1 MLVETAEKRGVMT
14 CGYHA
19 SQAALAPEGYLTGAE
34 WNWVTPYKK
43 HVQAAQAGEPMIN
56 FLRGGLKEGFVKTSP
71 YGPKVSAEA
80 KKNADAV
87 KAEMM
92 AGDFVIFGGPLKNN
106 GGEIVIPDGTDYK
119 QTAVELERMDYLVEG
134 VRGQI

>member
-1 MLVETAEKRGVMT
+1 
-14 CGYHA
+14 
-19 SQAALAPEGYLTGAE
+19 
-34 WNWVTPYKK
+34 
-43 HVQAAQAGEPMIN
+43 
-56 FLRGGLKEGFVKTSP
+56 
-71 YGPKVSAEA
+71 
-80 KKNADAV
+80 
-87 KAEMM
+87 MM